1 MIGQYLTVIFS
12 SYKVLLRGKPVS
24 GDPKQD
30 GSLLLDEIEP
40 TRKKWKLG
48 KTKVQC
54 NFIVFC
60 FFYKIN
66 LFLKG
71 KRMLDIFE
79 HLTVS

>member
-1 MIGQYLTVIFS
+1 MIGPHLTLIFC
-12 SYKVLLRGKPVS
+12 SYKVLLRGKPIS

-48 KTKVQC
+48 KTKVQY

-60 FFYKIN
+60 LFNKMVYKYN
-66 LFLKG
+66 AKKYLYLASF
-71 KRMLDIFE
+71 
-79 HLTVS
+79 